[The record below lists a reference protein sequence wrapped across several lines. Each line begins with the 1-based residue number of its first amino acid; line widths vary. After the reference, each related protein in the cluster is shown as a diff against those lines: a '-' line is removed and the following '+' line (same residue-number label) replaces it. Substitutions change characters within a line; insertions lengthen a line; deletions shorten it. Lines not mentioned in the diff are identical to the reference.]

1 MSNEINVKTSNEV
14 ALVDQNWLESLSGVG
29 TNDIPTTEIRLPYL
43 KIVQSNGKVLQENSP
58 IYMEKAKSGMFYI
71 LLSQQLFDGKK
82 GIDVVIVNMEKTLIE
97 YDNDKKFVADH
108 SKNRKILLKSKW
120 CSEKRFNILENGNL
134 LSDNYQFLL
143 YILNDDG
150 SYQPVLYKFGG
161 TSNLE
166 ARRVYNTIIQE
177 VYKGSDGQMKNRAS
191 FYYVF
196 TIKTMPESKE
206 IKNQMQYWNTITY
219 TKKCKTEDIKNGAE
233 ILMSSYKLWLS
244 YREGATIKNDTLD
257 ESEEFDDAVASQ
269 PEIKKADP
277 KNLF

>member
-1 MSNEINVKTSNEV
+1 MSNEIDVKTNNEV

-58 IYMEKAKSGMFYI
+58 IYMENAKSGMFYI

-166 ARRVYNTIIQE
+166 ARRVYNTIKQE
-177 VYKGSDGQMKNRAS
+177 IYKGSDGKMRERPS
-191 FYYVF
+191 FYYVY

-233 ILMSSYKLWLS
+233 ILMSSYKLCLS
-244 YREGATIKNDTLD
+244 YTEGATIKNDTLD
-257 ESEEFDDAVASQ
+257 ESEEFEDVVSVQ